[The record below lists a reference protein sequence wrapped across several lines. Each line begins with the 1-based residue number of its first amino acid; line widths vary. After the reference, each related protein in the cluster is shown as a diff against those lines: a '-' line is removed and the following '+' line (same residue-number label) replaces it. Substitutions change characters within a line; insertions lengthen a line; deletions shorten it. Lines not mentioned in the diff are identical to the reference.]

1 MKFYLHIDD
10 DDAGLVRD
18 LNGIEFDGLEAAVTQ
33 ATIAVH
39 EIVAE
44 HFQQDEP
51 LTMRATIIC
60 GEHGETLYRISV
72 TEAIAT
78 TRESSALLM

>member
-1 MKFYLHIDD
+1 MKFYLHVD

-18 LNGIEFDGLEAAVTQ
+18 LNGIEFEGLETAVTE

-51 LTMRATIIC
+51 LTLKAIIIC
-60 GEHGETLYRISV
+60 GENGETLHRISV
-72 TEAIAT
+72 AEALAT
-78 TRESSALLM
+78 SREGSALLM